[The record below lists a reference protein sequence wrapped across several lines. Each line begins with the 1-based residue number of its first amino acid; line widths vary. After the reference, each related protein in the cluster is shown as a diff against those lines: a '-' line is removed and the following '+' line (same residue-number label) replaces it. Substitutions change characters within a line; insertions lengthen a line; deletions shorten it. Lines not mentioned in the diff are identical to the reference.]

1 MRNKKK
7 SLIRNMKKTLTG
19 KLGYEVVSFGKTIT
33 LKKLHGE
40 SLLELENR
48 LREEIIKRSE

>member
-33 LKKLHGE
+33 LKKLPGE